1 MARKHNE
8 LVDGELSLTE
18 DSIIDPGKAGR
29 LWPGLSLDLLHNP
42 PIETD
47 ELDVTDVSAYTPS
60 KLAPVA
66 ETTMPQPTAS
76 NSGNIQISIT
86 SECNFDINLLYFL
99 FSIRLVLSFK
109 SYSIEKTNQQRDKYT
124 NKHTNRGTCIHT

>member
-1 MARKHNE
+1 M
-8 LVDGELSLTE
+8 SLTA

-42 PIETD
+42 PLETD

-66 ETTMPQPTAS
+66 KTSMPQPTAS

-86 SECNFDINLLYFL
+86 SDCNFDISLLDIKKGRISGATLMFSFL
-99 FSIRLVLSFK
+99 HPSCPHL
-109 SYSIEKTNQQRDKYT
+109 
-124 NKHTNRGTCIHT
+124 